1 MEITIS
7 LNSNDKDKTKAPAGK
22 SSNHTAP
29 KRSASENS
37 AKAKRPVSGK
47 EPTVQHAASGQRPA
61 GQKSAAQKSA
71 GQKSSAQKK
80 PSGQHPAG
88 QRPAGQKPAGQRPS
102 GAAAAA
108 HRKKKRKVSP
118 ALITLIVALVIAIA
132 VFAGVGI
139 YAMRYSNYNK
149 ILPNVYVAGVDVG
162 GMTKEE
168 AKSAIEAAL
177 SQTQQQSVNV
187 NLPDQMLTFT
197 PAQDTV
203 LIDVDEAVDAAYSYG
218 RNSTN
223 PFAISRAIKAAQR
236 RRNDIDI
243 STAVQVDT
251 DYIRNL
257 IDTTA
262 AEITTPM
269 DESVVTTDDA
279 THAITVTIGSP
290 GRDLDTETLYNL
302 VVNAFATG
310 DYSDIDF
317 DYTMTYPAT
326 ISLDSLYEQ
335 LTTEPQDAKYD
346 PDTQEISEGV
356 SGYTPTTPLDEA
368 NQQLAMAAAGD
379 TLTFTF
385 EETAPSITKEYLQSV
400 LFADTLASYGS
411 VYDASAG
418 GRTTNLR
425 LACQAIDGTVLQP
438 GETFSFNGTVGERT
452 AEKGYQ
458 EGVIYIS
465 GDSKPALGGGICQ
478 VASTIYY
485 CAMYADLEIVHREPH
500 MFFVSYVPGGLDA
513 TVYWGSVDFQFKN
526 STNFPLRI
534 DASVSGGRVNIA
546 LVGTDENHY
555 TVKIES
561 TKVATEPFETIT
573 KEGSGDSQ
581 SGYTG
586 YTYEIVRYVYDSDG
600 NLIRTDSTAD
610 LDNLG
615 GLGTSKYS
623 KRDKVVYG
631 GNYTPTATPETSES
645 PSPSPSETPT
655 ETPTATATPTPEAPT
670 TTPTPEAPTTTP
682 APETPA
688 TEAPTE
694 ATGEQ

>member
-61 GQKSAAQKSA
+61 GQKPAAQKSA

-80 PSGQHPAG
+80 PSGQRPAG

-168 AKSAIEAAL
+168 AKSAIQAAL
-177 SQTQQQSVNV
+177 SQTQQQSVKV
-187 NLPDQMLTFT
+187 NLPDQTLTFT

-302 VVNAFATG
+302 VVNAFTTVIFINK
-310 DYSDIDF
+310 IDQAGV
-317 DYTMTYPAT
+317 DLQ
-326 ISLDSLYEQ
+326 S
-335 LTTEPQDAKYD
+335 
-346 PDTQEISEGV
+346 V
-356 SGYTPTTPLDEA
+356 SGFTPTTPLDEA

-400 LFADTLASYGS
+400 LFSDTLASYGS

-573 KEGSGDSQ
+573 KEGSGDNQ

-631 GNYTPTATPETSES
+631 GNYTPTATPEPSES

-655 ETPTATATPTPEAPT
+655 ATPTPA
-670 TTPTPEAPTTTP
+670 TTPTPETPTPETPTTEAPTPGTSTPETPSTEAP
-682 APETPA
+682 APETPQGD
-688 TEAPTE
+688 E
-694 ATGEQ
+694 GIG